1 MTRHMKN
8 IRRQLLIHPNFQL
21 RFALYVTAAIFVI
34 SLAFPVFFFSV
45 FSHAEQN
52 ILVSNNPAA
61 LQAFQEAQKDSF
73 WIYISCQLLLLVIGF
88 GISLT
93 LSHRIAG
100 PLYKLKTAMI
110 ALQQGVL
117 DRHIT
122 FRKRDNFQELAST
135 FNSMSDALFIR
146 RRRDYERVLSVIPK
160 LERVHNQLHGEE
172 KAIVHEALSALQE
185 IHREIT
191 PR

>member
-1 MTRHMKN
+1 MKN
-8 IRRQLLIHPNFQL
+8 IRRQFLIHPNFQL
-21 RFALYVTAAIFVI
+21 RFALYVTLAIFVI
-34 SLAFPVFFFSV
+34 SLAFPLFFFSV
-45 FSHAEQN
+45 FSRAEQN
-52 ILVSNNPAA
+52 ILVSNNAAA
-61 LQAFQEAQKDSF
+61 LQAFQEAQQESF
-73 WIYISCQLLLLVIGF
+73 WIYVSCQVILLLIGF

-117 DRHIT
+117 DRHIA
-122 FRKRDNFQELAST
+122 FRKRDNFQELASI
-135 FNSMSDALFIR
+135 FNDMSDSLFIR

-160 LERVHNQLHGEE
+160 LERVQNQLQGEE
-172 KAIVHEALSALQE
+172 KAIVHEVLTALQE
-185 IHREIT
+185 LHREVT